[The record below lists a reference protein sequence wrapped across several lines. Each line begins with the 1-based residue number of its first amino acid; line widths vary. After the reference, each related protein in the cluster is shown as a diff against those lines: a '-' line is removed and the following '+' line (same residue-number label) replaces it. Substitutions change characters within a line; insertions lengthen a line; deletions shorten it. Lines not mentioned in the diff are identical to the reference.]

1 VGVGGTKDRNRI
13 RDLRASVCI
22 EEGFR
27 YVTLEGT
34 SKIIDDQA
42 TAQAEIAALARRYH
56 DVARAEELARD
67 VLAPQDWVSLRL
79 HPNRAAVHGFGGE
92 EQSVNVALAGG
103 VGGAKMAQG
112 LQAALPPGD
121 LTVVV
126 NTADDFE
133 LYGLY
138 ISPDLDTVMYTLA
151 GVADPVNGWG
161 VAGDTRNTLDAIARY
176 GEAPWFLLG
185 DQDFATHILRTE
197 RLRAGMPLSVVTT
210 ELSAALGI
218 QSRIVPM
225 TDDRVATLVETPAGT
240 LEFQDYFVGRRQSD
254 DVLGVT
260 FAGIERATAHPD
272 ALAAIREAD
281 AVVIAPSNPI
291 VSVAP
296 ILDTPGVREAM
307 ADTPAP
313 IVAVSPIVGGHA
325 LKGPA
330 AQMLAT
336 LGHEVSA
343 LGVARLYADVIDG
356 LVIDEVDRELG
367 PTIELLGPR
376 VLVTAT
382 VMGDEADRRR
392 LAVEVLD
399 FAASL
404 ARERA
409 VAR

>member
-1 VGVGGTKDRNRI
+1 VIV
-13 RDLRASVCI
+13 V
-22 EEGFR
+22 
-27 YVTLEGT
+27 
-34 SKIIDDQA
+34 
-42 TAQAEIAALARRYH
+42 
-56 DVARAEELARD
+56 
-67 VLAPQDWVSLRL
+67 
-79 HPNRAAVHGFGGE
+79 
-92 EQSVNVALAGG
+92 LAGG

-112 LQAALPPGD
+112 LQAALPLGD

-133 LYGLY
+133 LYGLA

-151 GVADPVNGWG
+151 GIADPVHGWG

-176 GEAPWFLLG
+176 GQEPWFLLG

-197 RLRAGMPLSVVTT
+197 RLRAGWPLSAVTK
-210 ELSAALGI
+210 ELSGALGI
-218 QSRIVPM
+218 RSRIIPM
-225 TDDRVATLVETPAGT
+225 TDDRVATQVDTPAGT

-260 FAGIERATAHPD
+260 FAGIEQATAHPD

-296 ILDTPGVREAM
+296 ILETPGIREALD
-307 ADTPAP
+307 DTPAA
-313 IVAVSPIVGGHA
+313 IVAVSPIVGGRA

-343 LGVARLYADVIDG
+343 LGVARLYAGLSDG
-356 LVIDEVDRELG
+356 LVIDEVDRELV
-367 PTIELLGPR
+367 PAIELTGPR
-376 VLVTAT
+376 VMVTAT

-392 LAVEVLD
+392 LATEVLD
-399 FAASL
+399 FAATL
-404 ARERA
+404 TRERA
-409 VAR
+409 AAR

>member
-1 VGVGGTKDRNRI
+1 VI
-13 RDLRASVCI
+13 
-22 EEGFR
+22 
-27 YVTLEGT
+27 
-34 SKIIDDQA
+34 
-42 TAQAEIAALARRYH
+42 
-56 DVARAEELARD
+56 
-67 VLAPQDWVSLRL
+67 
-79 HPNRAAVHGFGGE
+79 
-92 EQSVNVALAGG
+92 VALAGG

-133 LYGLY
+133 LYGLS

-151 GVADPVNGWG
+151 GIADPVNGWG
-161 VAGDTRNTLDAIARY
+161 IAGDTRKTLEAIARY
-176 GEAPWFLLG
+176 GEEPWFLLG

-197 RLRAGMPLSVVTT
+197 RLRAGMPLSVVTAQ
-210 ELSAALGI
+210 LSGALGI

-225 TDDRVATLVETPAGT
+225 TDDRVATLVETPVGT

-254 DVLGVT
+254 DVLGVS
-260 FAGIERATAHPD
+260 FAGIESATMHPD
-272 ALAAIREAD
+272 ALAAIRGAD

-296 ILDTPGVREAM
+296 ILATPGVRDAL
-307 ADTPAP
+307 ADTSAA

-356 LVIDEVDRELG
+356 LVIDEVDSDLG
-367 PTIELLGPR
+367 PAIELFGPR

-382 VMGDEADRRR
+382 VMGDEVDRRR

>member
-1 VGVGGTKDRNRI
+1 MI
-13 RDLRASVCI
+13 
-22 EEGFR
+22 
-27 YVTLEGT
+27 
-34 SKIIDDQA
+34 
-42 TAQAEIAALARRYH
+42 
-56 DVARAEELARD
+56 
-67 VLAPQDWVSLRL
+67 
-79 HPNRAAVHGFGGE
+79 
-92 EQSVNVALAGG
+92 VALAGG

-133 LYGLY
+133 LYGLW
-138 ISPDLDTVMYTLA
+138 ISPDIDTVMYTLA
-151 GVADPVNGWG
+151 GIADPVNGWG
-161 VAGDTRNTLDAIARY
+161 VAGDTRHTLDAIARY
-176 GEAPWFLLG
+176 GQEPWFLLG

-197 RLRAGMPLSVVTT
+197 RLRAGTPLSVVTS
-210 ELSAALGI
+210 ELAAALGI
-218 QSRIVPM
+218 RSRIVPM
-225 TDDRVATLVETPAGT
+225 TDDQVATLIETPAGR

-272 ALAAIREAD
+272 VLAAIREAD
-281 AVVIAPSNPI
+281 AIVIAPSNPI

-296 ILDTPGVREAM
+296 ILETPGMREALT
-307 ADTPAP
+307 ATPAP
-313 IVAVSPIVGGHA
+313 IIAVSPIVGGRA

-343 LGVARLYADVIDG
+343 LGVARLYAGLIDG
-356 LVIDEVDRELG
+356 LVIDQVDRDLAPAVELAG
-367 PTIELLGPR
+367 AR

-392 LAVEVLD
+392 LATEVLD

-404 ARERA
+404 AGERA
-409 VAR
+409 AAR

>member
-1 VGVGGTKDRNRI
+1 VI
-13 RDLRASVCI
+13 
-22 EEGFR
+22 
-27 YVTLEGT
+27 
-34 SKIIDDQA
+34 
-42 TAQAEIAALARRYH
+42 
-56 DVARAEELARD
+56 
-67 VLAPQDWVSLRL
+67 
-79 HPNRAAVHGFGGE
+79 
-92 EQSVNVALAGG
+92 VALAGG

-133 LYGLY
+133 LYGLH

-161 VAGDTRNTLDAIARY
+161 VAGDTRNTLEAIARY
-176 GEAPWFLLG
+176 GQEPWFLLG
-185 DQDFATHILRTE
+185 EQDFATHILRTE
-197 RLRAGMPLSVVTT
+197 RLRTGMPLSVVTT
-210 ELSAALGI
+210 HLSDALGI
-218 QSRIVPM
+218 QTRIVPM

-240 LEFQDYFVGRRQSD
+240 LEFQDYFVGRRQTD
-254 DVLGVT
+254 DVLGVD
-260 FAGIERATAHPD
+260 FAGIEEATAHSD

-296 ILDTPGVREAM
+296 ILATPGLREALVN
-307 ADTPAP
+307 TLAP

-330 AQMLAT
+330 AQMLTT

-343 LGVARLYADVIDG
+343 LGVARLYVDVVDG
-356 LVIDEVDRELG
+356 FVIDEVDRELG
-367 PTIELLGPR
+367 PAIELIGPR
-376 VLVTAT
+376 VLEAAT

-399 FAASL
+399 FAAAL

-409 VAR
+409 VAG

>member
-1 VGVGGTKDRNRI
+1 VI
-13 RDLRASVCI
+13 
-22 EEGFR
+22 
-27 YVTLEGT
+27 
-34 SKIIDDQA
+34 
-42 TAQAEIAALARRYH
+42 
-56 DVARAEELARD
+56 
-67 VLAPQDWVSLRL
+67 
-79 HPNRAAVHGFGGE
+79 
-92 EQSVNVALAGG
+92 VALAGG

-112 LQAALPPGD
+112 LQVALPSGD

-133 LYGLY
+133 LYGLH

-151 GVADPVNGWG
+151 GIADPVNGWG
-161 VAGDTRNTLDAIARY
+161 VAGDTRNTLEAIARY
-176 GEAPWFLLG
+176 GQEPWFLLG

-197 RLRAGMPLSVVTT
+197 RLRSGMPLSVVTT
-210 ELSAALGI
+210 QLSDALGI
-218 QSRIVPM
+218 QTRIVPM

-254 DVLGVT
+254 DVLGVA

-296 ILDTPGVREAM
+296 ILATPGLREALV
-307 ADTPAP
+307 DTPAP
-313 IVAVSPIVGGHA
+313 IVAVSPIVGGYA

-356 LVIDEVDRELG
+356 FVIDEVDRELG
-367 PTIELLGPR
+367 PAIELLGPR
-376 VLVTAT
+376 VLVTAK

-392 LAVEVLD
+392 LAGEVLD
-399 FAASL
+399 FAAAL

-409 VAR
+409 VAG

>member
-1 VGVGGTKDRNRI
+1 VI
-13 RDLRASVCI
+13 
-22 EEGFR
+22 
-27 YVTLEGT
+27 
-34 SKIIDDQA
+34 
-42 TAQAEIAALARRYH
+42 
-56 DVARAEELARD
+56 
-67 VLAPQDWVSLRL
+67 
-79 HPNRAAVHGFGGE
+79 
-92 EQSVNVALAGG
+92 VALAGG

-133 LYGLY
+133 LYGLH

-161 VAGDTRNTLDAIARY
+161 VAGDTRNTLEAIARY
-176 GEAPWFLLG
+176 GQEPWFLLG

-197 RLRAGMPLSVVTT
+197 RLRTGMPLSVVTT
-210 ELSAALGI
+210 HLSDALGI
-218 QSRIVPM
+218 QTRIVPM

-240 LEFQDYFVGRRQSD
+240 LEFQDYFVGRRQTD
-254 DVLGVT
+254 DVLGVD
-260 FAGIERATAHPD
+260 FAGIEEATAHSD

-296 ILDTPGVREAM
+296 ILATPGLREALVN
-307 ADTPAP
+307 TLAP

-330 AQMLAT
+330 AQMLTT

-343 LGVARLYADVIDG
+343 LGVARLYVDVVDG
-356 LVIDEVDRELG
+356 FVIDEVDRELG
-367 PTIELLGPR
+367 PAIELIGPR
-376 VLVTAT
+376 VLEAAT

-399 FAASL
+399 FAAAL

-409 VAR
+409 VAG

>member
-1 VGVGGTKDRNRI
+1 VI
-13 RDLRASVCI
+13 
-22 EEGFR
+22 
-27 YVTLEGT
+27 
-34 SKIIDDQA
+34 
-42 TAQAEIAALARRYH
+42 
-56 DVARAEELARD
+56 
-67 VLAPQDWVSLRL
+67 
-79 HPNRAAVHGFGGE
+79 
-92 EQSVNVALAGG
+92 VALAGG

-133 LYGLY
+133 LYGLS
-138 ISPDLDTVMYTLA
+138 ISPDLDTVMYTL
-151 GVADPVNGWG
+151 GGIADPVNGWG
-161 VAGDTRNTLDAIARY
+161 VAGDTRKTLDAIARY
-176 GEAPWFLLG
+176 GEEPWFLLG
-185 DQDFATHILRTE
+185 DQDFATHILRKE
-197 RLRAGMPLSVVTT
+197 RLRAGRPLSAVTT
-210 ELSAALGI
+210 ELCGALGI
-218 QSRIVPM
+218 RSRVVPM

-260 FAGIERATAHPD
+260 FAGIERARAHPD

-291 VSVAP
+291 VSIAP
-296 ILDTPGVREAM
+296 ILATPGLREAL
-307 ADTPAP
+307 ADTAAP

-343 LGVARLYADVIDG
+343 LGVARLYADVVDG
-356 LVIDEVDRELG
+356 LVIDEVDRDLRQS
-367 PTIELLGPR
+367 IEPLGPR

-392 LAVEVLD
+392 LAGEVLD

-404 ARERA
+404 ARERV

>member
-1 VGVGGTKDRNRI
+1 VI
-13 RDLRASVCI
+13 
-22 EEGFR
+22 
-27 YVTLEGT
+27 
-34 SKIIDDQA
+34 
-42 TAQAEIAALARRYH
+42 
-56 DVARAEELARD
+56 
-67 VLAPQDWVSLRL
+67 
-79 HPNRAAVHGFGGE
+79 
-92 EQSVNVALAGG
+92 VALAGG

-133 LYGLY
+133 LYGLH

-151 GVADPVNGWG
+151 GIADPVNGWG
-161 VAGDTRNTLDAIARY
+161 VAADTRHTLDAIARY
-176 GEAPWFLLG
+176 GQDPWFLLG

-197 RLRAGMPLSVVTT
+197 RLRAGTSLSAVTT
-210 ELSAALGI
+210 EFCGALGLR
-218 QSRIVPM
+218 SRIVPM
-225 TDDRVATLVETPAGT
+225 TDDRVATLVDTPAGR
-240 LEFQDYFVGRRQSD
+240 LEFQDYFVGRHQSD
-254 DVLGVT
+254 DVLRVT

-296 ILDTPGVREAM
+296 ILATPGMREAL

-313 IVAVSPIVGGHA
+313 IVAISPIVGGRA

-336 LGHEVSA
+336 LGHDVSA
-343 LGVARLYADVIDG
+343 LGVARLYAGLIDG
-356 LVIDEVDRELG
+356 LVIDEVDRELA
-367 PTIELLGPR
+367 PAIELAGPR

-382 VMGDEADRRR
+382 VMGGEADRRR
-392 LAVEVLD
+392 LATEVLD

-404 ARERA
+404 AGERA
-409 VAR
+409 AAR